1 MNGLGPIGSQRLRGL
16 RDALPAVAFL
26 CLLTPLFLATLALL
40 LPLSQAAAAAAGTVN
55 GKIAFL
61 AGGDLY
67 VMNPDGTNKTNLTN
81 SKAIEEAAEF
91 SPDGTRIAF
100 VRAPGDIWVMN
111 ADGTNQTKITNVAD
125 RIEGMTWSDDESTI
139 FYLADRDANPIT
151 SEIYAVE
158 ADGSSETMLH
168 ASGPAI
174 DSGAGLSTAANKIVF
189 SSSAGLSNDEIF
201 VINTDG
207 TGLLRVTNDPGSDTS
222 PVISPTATKIA
233 WSTDRHNPP
242 NQFSTDSEIYIANV
256 NGTGAQ
262 RLTNTKVGNFAAA
275 FFADAT
281 KLGFNRNG
289 EASITNVNGTGV
301 VKLVPGD
308 NAFDYFEQFSADG
321 KRVAINHVLPLPGED
336 PHFTIMTT
344 RLDGSN
350 RKTLTTKADD
360 ASFADW
366 QYAAQAPTDP
376 PLTLAVEASSAASAK
391 KARALFT
398 CSNEC
403 EIRVKVEV
411 KAGGKL
417 FSSSLTRSIYGN
429 EPTKLKLLK
438 RNLRRK
444 LDGKRGSAEVK
455 VIATDDFGARKR
467 DEFKFRLKR

>member
-1 MNGLGPIGSQRLRGL
+1 MVVKGVNSQHGKKW
-16 RDALPAVAFL
+16 ALIPLTVLLLAVPAF
-26 CLLTPLFLATLALL
+26 L
-40 LPLSQAAAAAAGTVN
+40 LPLPRPAAAAPGTVN

-81 SKAIEEAAEF
+81 SKAAEEAAEF
-91 SPDGTRIAF
+91 SPDGSRIAF

-111 ADGTNQTKITNVAD
+111 ADGTNETKITNVAD

-151 SEIYAVE
+151 SEIYAVK
-158 ADGSSETMLH
+158 ADGSGETMLY

-201 VINTDG
+201 AINTNG
-207 TGLLRVTNDPGSDTS
+207 TGLLQLTNDPGSDTS

-242 NQFSTDSEIYIANV
+242 NQFSTDSEIYTANV

-262 RLTNTKVGNFAAA
+262 RITNTKVGNFAVA
-275 FFADAT
+275 FSADAT

-289 EASITNVNGTGV
+289 EASIMNADGTGF

-308 NAFDYFEQFSADG
+308 NAFDDFEQFSADG

-350 RKTLTTKADD
+350 KKTLTTKADD

-366 QYAAQAPTDP
+366 QYAAQAPANP
-376 PLTLAVEASSAASAK
+376 PLTLAVEANTAMSAK

-403 EIRVKVEV
+403 EIRIKVKG
-411 KAGGKL
+411 KAGGKR
-417 FSSSLTRSIYGN
+417 FSSSLTQSIYGN
-429 EPTKLKLLK
+429 EPTRLALLK
-438 RNLRRK
+438 GNVSSK

-455 VIATDDFGARKR
+455 VTATDDFGARKR
-467 DEFKFRLKR
+467 DEFTFRLKR